1 MKRSIIILIILLAC
15 LSWVA
20 SPGAIRARSQPQ
32 EWQGQGRESVVS
44 VVISSARIA
53 FTWGMPAALI
63 YQLRALLK

>member
-1 MKRSIIILIILLAC
+1 MRRLITILIILLAC

-20 SPGAIRARSQPQ
+20 SPGTIRARSQPR
-32 EWQGQGRESVVS
+32 EWQGRESVVS